1 MDFGREEWNWKRH
14 GTVRLAIRQW
24 NGSNMPYR
32 TTRYLGIVTN
42 ALASGHVRSGG
53 RKGCAAR
60 WIRCP
65 VEEGEMLYKGEMR
78 KMRRTR

>member
-32 TTRYLGIVTN
+32 TIRYLGIVTN
-42 ALASGHVRSGG
+42 ALASGHVRLFPEAERLVQQDGYVVVWKRERCCRWG
-53 RKGCAAR
+53 R
-60 WIRCP
+60 
-65 VEEGEMLYKGEMR
+65 
-78 KMRRTR
+78 

>member
-32 TTRYLGIVTN
+32 TTRYNLGIVTN
-42 ALASGHVRSGG
+42 ALASGHVRFFPEAERVVQQDGYVVLWERERCCTRG
-53 RKGCAAR
+53 R
-60 WIRCP
+60 
-65 VEEGEMLYKGEMR
+65 
-78 KMRRTR
+78 